1 VHLES
6 LPGSRTTA
14 STAERTLS
22 LSSSK
27 EVLMVSGSWAR
38 YAPLSGLLAVALLV
52 ASIIVTGFDSV
63 DTDDSTQKVV
73 DFWADNDSKQV
84 AGAFI
89 GALSIVPFLWFLGSL
104 RSTLRAGEGGTG
116 RLSAIAYAG
125 GIVFAATA
133 AVDSSIQFAVA
144 ESVGDVP
151 AEVTQT
157 LSVLYGNFF
166 LGFPIGLGTLLL
178 ASSLAIL
185 RTKVLP
191 AWLGWV
197 AFLLGIVSLT
207 PVGFFAFF
215 VVIAWI
221 AVVSVV
227 LFQQQSG
234 PTPTT
239 ATTGLS

>member
-1 VHLES
+1 
-6 LPGSRTTA
+6 
-14 STAERTLS
+14 
-22 LSSSK
+22 
-27 EVLMVSGSWAR
+27 MVSGSWAR

-63 DTDDSTQKVV
+63 DSNDSTQKVV
-73 DFWADNDSKQV
+73 DFWSDNDSKQV

-89 GALSIVPFLWFLGSL
+89 GALATVPLLWFLGSL
-104 RSTLRAGEGGTG
+104 RSALRTGEGGTG

-125 GIVFAATA
+125 GIVLAATA

-151 AEVTQT
+151 AGVTQT
-157 LSVLYGNFF
+157 LSVLYSDFF

-197 AFLLGIVSLT
+197 ALLLGIVSLT
-207 PVGFFAFF
+207 PVGFFAFL
-215 VVIAWI
+215 VVLAWI

-227 LFQQQSG
+227 LFQQQPG

-239 ATTGLS
+239 ATTGLN